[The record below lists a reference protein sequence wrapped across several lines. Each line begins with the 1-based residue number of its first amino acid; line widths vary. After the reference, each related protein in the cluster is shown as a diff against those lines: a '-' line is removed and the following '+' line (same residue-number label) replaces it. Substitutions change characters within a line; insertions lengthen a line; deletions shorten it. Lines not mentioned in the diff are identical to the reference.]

1 MTDAAHIVLKEFLGG
16 INEGYATKLVTKEH
30 RPVVEKALRLL
41 AAVEA
46 GTHKVVPVEP
56 DECMVY
62 AADLAQEQFCDV
74 DVYPTRDLLKAA
86 IRAAIYAAPDFFGE
100 DGK

>member
-46 GTHKVVPVEP
+46 GTHKVVPIKGT
-56 DECMVY
+56 
-62 AADLAQEQFCDV
+62 QEMH
-74 DVYPTRDLLKAA
+74 KAA
-86 IRAAIYAAPDFFGE
+86 LQWYWNAGAISSDIPRGCLEAGLQAAPDFFGE